1 MELFRRILAWWRWR
15 KQAAELNEELETHRA
30 LAQEELE
37 RSGLASSDAE
47 IESRRRMGNI
57 ALSREDARDVW
68 VIRWIDRLRQ
78 HVRYGARGLLREP
91 AFALTAI
98 ATLALGFAASTTVFS
113 VVDAEL
119 WRPLPFSDP
128 HQLMAVVSRSP
139 KGPGNSETIS
149 LDELL
154 AWRRAATAFSQLA
167 ALGPDGQGTAYLD
180 HAESL
185 DVQEVTTNFFTT
197 LGRRPLLGRVF
208 ASDDADGSAS
218 VVLTSTGWNR
228 VFGHD
233 PSVVGRSFTL
243 DDRRVVIVG
252 VVAADETMGSDADVY
267 APIDEHTNT
276 TDRQGAFYGMIGR
289 LSPGSTP
296 AIAAQQIQAEIDRRG
311 LTDSARRGHRV
322 FIEDLSAYHRRSDA
336 RPLYFFLGAALLVMA
351 LTIVNVA
358 GLLVSRA
365 IRRTPEF
372 ALRGALGGG
381 TAALASQ
388 MIVEG
393 ALVVVPGCAIGL
405 VVTRSTAT
413 AIGRFVPYDF
423 LLRGSNIPV
432 DLRAGAF
439 VFGVALATA
448 AALAVVPL
456 GIVRRAGSRAA
467 LGSGTRT
474 GGAPRSDR
482 ARQTLLIAQL
492 GLTLV
497 LLAGASVFVKSFL
510 ALKQVPL
517 GFDPTNAWSVH
528 TAPSGPSYST
538 PAALRA
544 YADDTV
550 SRLQAIPGVRF
561 VSVAT
566 TSPLGSGW
574 IAYTKPGTSAIDGD
588 DGTRTLWR
596 GIGPDYFRATG
607 TRIVRG
613 RGITSEDRADSL
625 PVAVVNEG
633 FARQAFAGVDPI
645 GQAVS
650 FLGVHN
656 PLGRGT
662 VTIVGVAENIKE
674 LFLNESVMP
683 DIYMP
688 FAQHPMSLVELLVR
702 TDGPDPTMSATLR
715 DTAAT
720 ASVPVT
726 LVSPLTRRVDRNL
739 ERDRFNVIVVGWFAA
754 TAVLMAM
761 IGVYGA
767 MAYVAS
773 ARRREFAVRLALGAT
788 PRQVL
793 SLGLWQAARFGVVG
807 GLIGLGGALF
817 LAMAIG
823 DALYLVP
830 GSHNGLLYDVKVT
843 DPAALTCALV
853 GVVALA
859 TIAGAVPARRSG
871 QVDPSQALRGE

>member
-15 KQAAELNEELETHRA
+15 THAAELNEELELHRA

-37 RSGLASSDAE
+37 RTGLASPDAE
-47 IESRRRMGNI
+47 IESRRRMGNV

-68 VIRWIDRLRQ
+68 MIRWIDRLRQ

-98 ATLALGFAASTTVFS
+98 VTLALGFAASTTVFS

-119 WRPLPFSDP
+119 WRPLPYPDP

-139 KGPGNSETIS
+139 AGPGNSEAIS
-149 LDELL
+149 LEELL
-154 AWRRAATAFSQLA
+154 AWRRGATAFDQLA
-167 ALGPDGQGTAYLD
+167 ALGPDDQRTAYLD
-180 HAESL
+180 RAESL
-185 DVQEVTTNFFTT
+185 DVQEVTANFFTT
-197 LGRRPLLGRVF
+197 LDRRPLLGRVLSSED
-208 ASDDADGSAS
+208 SDGGAS
-218 VVLTSTGWNR
+218 VVLTSRSWSR
-228 VFGHD
+228 VFGGD
-233 PSVVGRSFTL
+233 PSIVGRSFTL

-252 VVAADETMGSDADVY
+252 VVAVDDSMGSDADVY
-267 APIDEHTNT
+267 APVDEHRNPI
-276 TDRQGAFYGMIGR
+276 DRQRVFYGMIGR

-296 AIAAQQIQAEIDRRG
+296 AIAAQQIQAQIDRRG
-311 LTDSARRGHRV
+311 VTDPARRGHRV
-322 FIEDLSAYHRRSDA
+322 FVEDLSAYHRRSDA

-381 TAALASQ
+381 TAALVSQ

-405 VVTRSTAT
+405 LVTHSVAT

-448 AALAVVPL
+448 ATLAVVPL

-474 GGAPRSDR
+474 GGAPRSNR

-517 GFDPTNAWSVH
+517 GFDPTHAWSIH
-528 TAPSGPSYST
+528 AAPSGPNYST
-538 PAALRA
+538 PGALRA
-544 YADDTV
+544 YADDAV
-550 SRLQAIPGVRF
+550 RRLRAVPGVRF

-574 IAYTKPGTSAIDGD
+574 IVVMKPGSAAIDSD
-588 DGTRTLWR
+588 EGTRTIFR
-596 GIGPDYFRATG
+596 AIGPDYFRATG
-607 TRIVRG
+607 TRLVRG
-613 RGITSEDRADSL
+613 RGITEDDRADGL
-625 PVAVVNEG
+625 PVAVINEE
-633 FARQAFAGVDPI
+633 FARQAFAGMNPI
-645 GQAVS
+645 GQTVS

-674 LFLNESVMP
+674 LFLNESVMA

-688 FAQHPMSLVELLVR
+688 FAQHPSNLVELLVR
-702 TDGPDPTMSATLR
+702 TDGTDPNLSATLR
-715 DTAAT
+715 ETVAT
-720 ASVPVT
+720 ATVPVT

-793 SLGLWQAARFGVVG
+793 GLGLWQAARFGVVG
-807 GLIGLGGALF
+807 GLLGLGGALL

-830 GSHNGLLYDVKVT
+830 GSHNGLLYDVKIT
-843 DPAALTCALV
+843 DPAALACALV
-853 GVVALA
+853 GVIALA
-859 TIAGAVPARRSG
+859 IIAGAVPARRSG